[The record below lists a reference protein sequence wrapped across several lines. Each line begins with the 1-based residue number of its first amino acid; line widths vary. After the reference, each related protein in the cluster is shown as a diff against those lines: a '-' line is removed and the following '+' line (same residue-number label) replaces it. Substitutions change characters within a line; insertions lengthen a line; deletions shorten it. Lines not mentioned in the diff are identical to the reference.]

1 MVIECYLIAQLTFPN
16 SKTVFVDYG
25 LKVLNRALPLYW
37 LSVLAIQSKYL
48 PMYDFCLSAD

>member
-16 SKTVFVDYG
+16 SKTVFADYG

-37 LSVLAIQSKYL
+37 LSVLVIQSKYL
-48 PMYDFCLSAD
+48 PMYDFC